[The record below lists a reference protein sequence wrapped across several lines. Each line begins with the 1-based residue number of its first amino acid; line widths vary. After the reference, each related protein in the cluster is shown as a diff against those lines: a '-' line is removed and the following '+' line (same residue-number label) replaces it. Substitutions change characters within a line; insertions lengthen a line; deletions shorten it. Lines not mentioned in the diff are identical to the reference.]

1 MDDHRYTVRVLPSQS
16 TCVKTKHKV
25 PSLPPFFMPKF
36 VSWLWSSWPSRTQRL
51 DTAEGEHSS
60 TRGTIRSQLGSWADA
75 ERRDGGPKQLIPA
88 LTLTH
93 TPSLCETHTRTVGRR
108 HESVFASTLYF
119 LGVSDGAA
127 SRGRWRTG
135 DGGGDKGLSVPGE
148 KLSQLG

>member
-1 MDDHRYTVRVLPSQS
+1 M
-16 TCVKTKHKV
+16 
-25 PSLPPFFMPKF
+25 
-36 VSWLWSSWPSRTQRL
+36 WSSWPSRTPEAGPSAHQR
-51 DTAEGEHSS
+51 ASIHPPEAPSWAP
-60 TRGTIRSQLGSWADA
+60 LGSWVDA

-88 LTLTH
+88 LTLTL
-93 TPSLCETHTRTVGRR
+93 PVCVKHTRTVGRR

-135 DGGGDKGLSVPGE
+135 GGDKGLSVPGE